1 MKRRRTVKIDIQ
13 PFQRG
18 FYTSTARFPGF
29 VAAWGTGKT
38 MTLILKGMTLSTYY
52 PTNLGLICRKTFRSL
67 QKSTIKD
74 FTRYTGLKVPSSSQ
88 EVLVPGTESSIMFQ
102 HAENAGE
109 LWEIVQNMNLGWF
122 GIEQGD
128 ELDTAEVFDMLRGRL
143 RRILTPNDEIQDKLI
158 ALGVLSER
166 CVAFEDFSKKDR
178 TRIEKAIVEKLGI
191 PVRQGI
197 VIANT
202 AGHNWMWHRWKY
214 EKWPEYELHEAV
226 SKQNEEHIP
235 EDTLADWERLK
246 VENPRKH
253 NQYVKNSWEDYD
265 LEGAFYAA
273 LMSNALKAERVGLID
288 LYDRTAP
295 VYPFWDLGIRAT
307 DTTAIWF
314 VQFIKHNIH
323 LIDYYENYGEGIAHY
338 SAVLGEKK
346 YTYGAQYLPPDVITR
361 MQAAEIENRY
371 DLLKSLR
378 REPIIVV
385 KRHRVAERIEATRNI
400 INRCMFD
407 ANCRVGVEALNHYRK
422 KRNPVLSTEL
432 KPVFQPEPLH
442 DWASNGADAFGLIGI
457 VYRHQTIGGKVLG
470 SNVATQLYEDHA
482 SRGVTNLLKVG

>member
-1 MKRRRTVKIDIQ
+1 MKRRTVQFDLQ
-13 PFQRG
+13 GFQRP
-18 FYTSTARFPGF
+18 FFNSMARFPGF
-29 VAAWGTGKT
+29 VAGWGTGKT
-38 MTLILKGMTLSTYY
+38 LNLILKGMTLSTHY
-52 PTNLGLICRKTFRSL
+52 PNNLGLICRKTFRSL

-74 FTRYTGLKVPSSSQ
+74 FERYTALKVPISTQ
-88 EVLVPGTESSIMFQ
+88 EVRVPGTESSIIFQ

-143 RRILTPNDEIQDKLI
+143 RRILTPNEQIQDQLI
-158 ALGVLSER
+158 ALKVMKER
-166 CVAFEDFSKKDR
+166 CIAFEDFSKKDR
-178 TRIEKAIVEKLGI
+178 TRIERAIMEKLGL
-191 PVRQGI
+191 PVRQGM

-202 AGHNWMWHRWKY
+202 AGHNWIWHRWKY
-214 EKWPEYELHEAV
+214 EKWPEYVLTEAN
-226 SKQNEEHIP
+226 SYQNEEHIP
-235 EDTLADWERLK
+235 EDTIADWTRMK
-246 VENPRKH
+246 KENPRKF
-253 NQYVKNSWEDYD
+253 NQYVMNSWEDYD
-265 LEGAFYAA
+265 LEGAFYAS
-273 LMSNALKAERVGLID
+273 MISDALKEERVGLIG
-288 LYDRTAP
+288 LYDKTAP

-314 VQFIKHNIH
+314 VQFIKHNIN
-323 LIDYYENYGEGIAHY
+323 LVDYYENYGEGIAHY
-338 SAVLGEKK
+338 SAILDEKK

-361 MQAAEIENRY
+361 MQAAQIEDRY
-371 DLLKSLR
+371 SVLRSLR
-378 REPIIVV
+378 KEPIIVV
-385 KRHRVAERIEATRNI
+385 QRHRVAERIEATRNI

-407 ANCRVGVEALNHYRK
+407 MNCRVGVEALNHYRK

-470 SNVATQLYEDHA
+470 SNVATPWYEDHA
-482 SRGVTNLLKVG
+482 SRGVRNLLEVG